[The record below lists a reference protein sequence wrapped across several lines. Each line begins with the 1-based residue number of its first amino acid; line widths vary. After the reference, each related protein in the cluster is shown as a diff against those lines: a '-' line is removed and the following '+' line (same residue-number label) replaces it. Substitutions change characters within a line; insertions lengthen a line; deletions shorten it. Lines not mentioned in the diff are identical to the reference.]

1 MPELPE
7 VETIRRD
14 LQGEVVGRKI
24 KSVEVRNG
32 RTVRR
37 HPSAKHF
44 RARLEGHTIK
54 SIDRAGKYLLL
65 GLDDGQTLVVHL
77 GMSGQLQRAKSAK
90 EPKAPH
96 THAVITFTQG
106 GQLRFVDPRTFGELF
121 VSAAPA
127 EGEPA
132 LPELAHLGFDP
143 LEDVMSWEKFW
154 VLLSSHKSGLKALL
168 MDQEFVAGIGN
179 MYADEILFAAGLRYD
194 RLSNSL
200 SSQEV
205 RRLYRAMVETL
216 AEAVKRRGLVAGR
229 RAVPRP
235 VRRDRGLPGPAPGL
249 RPRGPGVPA
258 VPGHHRAGQ
267 VRRPVHLLLRP
278 LSGVTSATPVAAGV
292 PPP

>member
-14 LQGEVVGRKI
+14 LQGEVVNRKI
-24 KSVEVRNG
+24 KAVEVRNG

-37 HPSAKHF
+37 HPSAKQF
-44 RARLEGHTIK
+44 RAQLEGRTITAVN
-54 SIDRAGKYLLL
+54 RAGKYILLN
-65 GLDDGQTLVVHL
+65 LDDGATLVVHL
-77 GMSGQLQRAKSAK
+77 GMSGQLHRVKNAK
-90 EPKAPH
+90 EPKLPH

-127 EGEPA
+127 EGERA

-143 LEDVMSWEKFW
+143 LEDIMSWEKFW

-194 RLSNSL
+194 RQSNSL

-205 RRLYRAMVETL
+205 RRLYRSMVETL
-216 AEAVKRRGLVAGR
+216 AEAVKRRGSSLADEQYRDLFGEIGDYQDQHQAYDREGQACRRCRSTIVRVKAGGR
-229 RAVPRP
+229 STFFCE
-235 VRRDRGLPGPAPGL
+235 
-249 RPRGPGVPA
+249 
-258 VPGHHRAGQ
+258 HCQ
-267 VRRPVHLLLRP
+267 V
-278 LSGVTSATPVAAGV
+278 
-292 PPP
+292 

>member
-7 VETIRRD
+7 VETVRRD
-14 LQGEVVGRKI
+14 LQGEVIGRRI
-24 KSVEVRNG
+24 KAVEVRNG

-37 HPSAKHF
+37 HPSAKAF
-44 RARLEGHTIK
+44 RNLLEGRSVT
-54 SIDRAGKYLLL
+54 SVGRAGKYLLL
-65 GLDDGQTLVVHL
+65 GLDDGSTLVVHL
-77 GMSGQLQRAKSAK
+77 GMSGQLQRVKSAK

-121 VSAAPA
+121 VSVAPA
-127 EGEPA
+127 EGGRA

-143 LEDVMSWEKFW
+143 LEDVMSWDRFW
-154 VLLSSHKSGLKALL
+154 ALLSAHKAGLKNLL

-194 RLSNSL
+194 RMSDSL

-216 AEAVKRRGLVAGR
+216 AEAVKRRGSTLADAQYRDLFGEVGDYQDQHQAYDREGEPCRRCRSTIVRVKSGGR
-229 RAVPRP
+229 STFFCE
-235 VRRDRGLPGPAPGL
+235 
-249 RPRGPGVPA
+249 
-258 VPGHHRAGQ
+258 HCQ
-267 VRRPVHLLLRP
+267 V
-278 LSGVTSATPVAAGV
+278 
-292 PPP
+292 

>member
-14 LQGEVVGRKI
+14 LQGEVVNRKI

-37 HPSAKHF
+37 HPSAKQF
-44 RARLEGHTIK
+44 RSQLEGRTITAVN
-54 SIDRAGKYLLL
+54 RAGKYLLL
-65 GLDDGQTLVVHL
+65 VLDDGATLVVHL
-77 GMSGQLQRAKSAK
+77 GMSGQLHRVKNVK
-90 EPKAPH
+90 EPKVPH

-143 LEDVMSWEKFW
+143 LEDIMSWEKFW
-154 VLLSSHKSGLKALL
+154 VLLSTRTSALKPLL

-194 RLSNSL
+194 RPSNSL

-205 RRLYRAMVETL
+205 RRLYRSMVETL
-216 AEAVKRRGLVAGR
+216 AEAVKRRGSTLADEQYRDLFGEVGDYQDQHQAYDREGQACRRCRSTIVRVKSGGR
-229 RAVPRP
+229 STFFCE
-235 VRRDRGLPGPAPGL
+235 
-249 RPRGPGVPA
+249 
-258 VPGHHRAGQ
+258 HCQ
-267 VRRPVHLLLRP
+267 V
-278 LSGVTSATPVAAGV
+278 
-292 PPP
+292 